1 MLKKKASC
9 LAAEIMRHGRKAE
22 SEMVPLTD
30 NSTCGSTWSEQGTE
44 ETTSSTVAVVGGAK
58 RRGRQEA
65 ELDQQRQRRSRRASS
80 ALLVASGLDDCQ
92 HSVPSVR
99 GASPKPNRQQWSSML
114 FVQLSVVVV
123 ALAVAATIALVYA
136 LSDAEVQNQISSR
149 PWDDDSGSDAVGGDE
164 LTFGPAAI
172 RLHNADVEDQGRRA
186 PHKTNAAAN
195 LEKPV
200 KLASGSSP
208 SARSAGKRGPSTF
221 EIGRTAPS
229 SPVGAGVV
237 WLEDERLGQVR
248 PEEFPPEPQGGASEL
263 DGGRRRHSV
272 SPDDNRVSGVAKS
285 RDNSSSAVLGK
296 NANKGTFAK
305 NGRNVKRLNRKAVLR
320 KQGLMGLLN
329 T

>member
-9 LAAEIMRHGRKAE
+9 LAADIMRHGRKAE

-30 NSTCGSTWSEQGTE
+30 NSTCGSTWSDQGTE
-44 ETTSSTVAVVGGAK
+44 ETTSSTVAVMAGAK

-65 ELDQQRQRRSRRASS
+65 ELEQQRQRRSRRDSS

-92 HSVPSVR
+92 QSVTSVR

-136 LSDAEVQNQISSR
+136 LHDAEVQNQIGSR
-149 PWDDDSGSDAVGGDE
+149 RSDDDDGSDAVGGDK
-164 LTFGPAAI
+164 LTFAPGAI

-186 PHKTNAAAN
+186 TRKADDAN
-195 LEKPV
+195 VEGRAKRH
-200 KLASGSSP
+200 SGSSP
-208 SARSAGKRGPSTF
+208 SVGSAGKRVPSMS
-221 EIGRTAPS
+221 ESEHTAPS

-237 WLEDERLGQVR
+237 WLEDETLGQAW
-248 PEEFPPEPQGGASEL
+248 PEGFPLEPQGRASEL
-263 DGGRRRHSV
+263 DVERRRHSV
-272 SPDDNRVSGVAKS
+272 SPDDNIASGVAKS
-285 RDNSSSAVLGK
+285 KDNSSSTVIGK

-320 KQGLMGLLN
+320 KQGVMGLLN
-329 T
+329 N